1 MKLAN
6 RRAALIGQDAMKND
20 PNTRAAGARY
30 EDVALAHLEGAGLVL
45 IARNYNCRYGEIDL
59 VMRERDTVVFVE
71 VRYRRPGG
79 FGGGIDSVHA
89 GKRAKL
95 IRAASAF
102 LADHPRLAD
111 NACRFDVLA
120 ITDGAQTP
128 TPSLDWRRNAFEAC

>member
-1 MKLAN
+1 
-6 RRAALIGQDAMKND
+6 MKND

-71 VRYRRPGG
+71 VRYRRPGR

-89 GKRAKL
+89 AKRARL
-95 IRAASAF
+95 IRTAGAF
-102 LADHPRLAD
+102 LAEHPRLAD
-111 NACRFDVLA
+111 TTCRFDVLA
-120 ITDGAQTP
+120 ISDGVAP
-128 TPSLDWRRNAFEAC
+128 DSPSLDWRRNAFDAF